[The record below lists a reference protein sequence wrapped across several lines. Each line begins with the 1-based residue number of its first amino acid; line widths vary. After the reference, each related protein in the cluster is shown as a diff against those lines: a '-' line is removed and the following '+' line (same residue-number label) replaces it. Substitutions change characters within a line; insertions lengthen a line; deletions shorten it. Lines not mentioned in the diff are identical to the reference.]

1 MFNLRQ
7 PTRSLRRLREVQRVM
22 TRYGFDFIFESEEV
36 RSVRSYITK
45 KIHLPQKEMLSS
57 NASQRLRMMLQ
68 ELGPTYVKL
77 GQILSSR
84 RDLVPRELAEEL
96 SLLQDQVPSFP
107 FESVKEIIE
116 ADLQKPLG
124 DLFLEFEEEPFA
136 AASIGQVHR
145 AVLFDQTQVVVK
157 VQRPNI
163 IDQVRSDLEIV
174 RILARMAG
182 STSFGRKYGVVDI
195 FEEFARS
202 LMLELDYRN
211 EAVNGDRLRRLMK
224 REPQVRVPF
233 MYWEY
238 ISRRVLTMEFI
249 DGVKVNDLEA
259 LDEAGVDRVKLAD
272 VFVKSMLTQLML
284 DGFYHA
290 DPHPGNLLV
299 DVHKQ
304 EIIYIDLGMTGR
316 LLKDQQQILQ
326 DMILSILRKDSLDV
340 TRLVMTIGIPFQ
352 KVDERNL
359 ARSID
364 YIVNRYLET
373 SLDNIDFSAVL
384 SQILI
389 AIFRHNIRLPSELSL
404 ALKTLV
410 QGEEVARTLDP
421 HISVHA
427 VALGMSKKIMFDNFT
442 PQYLVDSLRD
452 FSREFIR
459 LKDVMPRAMESI
471 LKQLEEGKL
480 TVAVDIPMFKWI
492 VNTVLIIA
500 NRLVAGLIIVG
511 MLIGSSLL
519 MNTSSVKLGPYL
531 QILGIS
537 GFSVAMIMGGFLVW
551 SVIREI
557 GRFERR
563 KKEDF

>member
-1 MFNLRQ
+1 MI
-7 PTRSLRRLREVQRVM
+7 EE
-22 TRYGFDFIFESEEV
+22 DFGKTVEE
-36 RSVRSYITK
+36 
-45 KIHLPQKEMLSS
+45 
-57 NASQRLRMMLQ
+57 
-68 ELGPTYVKL
+68 
-77 GQILSSR
+77 
-84 RDLVPRELAEEL
+84 
-96 SLLQDQVPSFP
+96 
-107 FESVKEIIE
+107 
-116 ADLQKPLG
+116 
-124 DLFLEFEEEPFA
+124 LFLEFDTEPLA
-136 AASIGQVHR
+136 AASIGQVHK
-145 AVLFDQTQVVVK
+145 ALLFDGTQVVVK

-174 RILARMAG
+174 RILVRMAG
-182 STSFGRKYGVVDI
+182 GTSFGRKYGVVDI

-202 LMLELDYRN
+202 LMLEMDYRN

-224 REPQVRVPF
+224 NEPQVRVPF
-233 MYWEY
+233 MYWDY
-238 ISRRVLTMEFI
+238 ISRRVLTMEYI
-249 DGVKVNDLEA
+249 DGVKVNDLKA
-259 LDEAGVDRVKLAD
+259 LDEAGVDRQKLAD

-304 EIIYIDLGMTGR
+304 EMIYIDLGMTGR
-316 LLKDQQQILQ
+316 LLSDQQQILQ

-352 KVDERNL
+352 KVDERSL
-359 ARSID
+359 TRSID
-364 YIVNRYLET
+364 YIINRYLES
-373 SLDNIDFSAVL
+373 SLDKIDFSAVL

-421 HISVHA
+421 EISVHS
-427 VALGMSKKIMFDNFT
+427 VALGMSKKIMFDTFT
-442 PQYLVDSLRD
+442 PQYLLDSVRD
-452 FSREFIR
+452 VSRELIR
-459 LKDVMPRAMESI
+459 LKDVLPRAMESI

-492 VNTVLIIA
+492 VNTFMIIA
-500 NRLVAGLIIVG
+500 NRLVAGLVIVG

-519 MNTSSVKLGPYL
+519 MNSASVKLGPYL
-531 QILGIS
+531 QILGIA